1 MSETDDLLRK
11 AIIWLADDPDPATKA
26 ELGTVLDAAVA
37 KQPGAIADL
46 EDRFS
51 GLLQFGT
58 AGLRGRIGA
67 GPNRMNRAVVIRAAS
82 GLSSYVTAQL
92 GHAGTIVVGYDAR
105 HGSHDFAIDTVA
117 VAVAAGHRALLL
129 PSALPTPVL
138 AYAVRALGADAGVMV
153 TASHNPAWD
162 NGYKV
167 YLGASITP
175 EAAGAQIV
183 PPHDAGIAALI
194 AAVPSVVSVPRAGS
208 GWEVLDPSIVD
219 EYAAKVAAL
228 VPAVEGASGHSSS
241 TAAVA
246 EADDQLS
253 TAAVG
258 EVATRRAALRVVLTP
273 IHGVGDA
280 TVRNALSRAGFTDLT
295 SVPEQAAPDP
305 DFPTVAFP
313 NPEEPGAIDLA
324 LKLAMT
330 IEADLVIANDPDT
343 DRCAV
348 ATLIDGGWQMLH
360 GDVVGSL
367 LGERIAQR
375 LCASA
380 SPAATAPAAL
390 TSAIPTLANSI
401 VSSQLLAAISA
412 RHGLGHASTLTGF
425 KWIARAPGLVYGY
438 EEALGYCVA
447 PDLVLDKDGISTAV
461 MIAEMVSELKASG
474 RTLSDAID
482 NLASEY
488 GVYLSSQVSAR
499 FDDVAQIPALMSRLL
514 SSPPATLAGS
524 RVIATDD
531 MMDGFAGLLP
541 TNGLHLAAE
550 SGARVIIR
558 PSGTEPKVKAYLEVI
573 EPLVVGDGAGNGAE
587 DGAGNGA
594 AGDAGD
600 VAGGDG
606 AGDDVRGARARAAA
620 AMAALRTD
628 VEGLLGV

>member
-1 MSETDDLLRK
+1 MSQTDELFRK
-11 AIIWLADDPDPATKA
+11 AIVWIADDPDATTKA
-26 ELGTVLDAAVA
+26 ELEPVLDAAVA
-37 KQPGAIADL
+37 KEPGAIADL

-105 HGSHDFAIDTVA
+105 HRSHDFAIDTVA

-129 PSALPTPVL
+129 PSALPTPLL

-194 AAVPSVVSVPRAGS
+194 AAVPSVSSVPRTDS
-208 GWEVLDPSIVD
+208 GWDVLDPSIVD

-228 VPAVEGASGHSSS
+228 VPAAK
-241 TAAVA
+241 
-246 EADDQLS
+246 
-253 TAAVG
+253 G

-280 TVRNALSRAGFTDLT
+280 TVRNALSRAGFADLT

-324 LKLAMT
+324 LKLATT
-330 IEADLVIANDPDT
+330 IEADVVIANDPDT

-348 ATLIDGGWQMLH
+348 ATVIDGGWQMLH

-375 LCASA
+375 RALLRM
-380 SPAATAPAAL
+380 APG
-390 TSAIPTLANSI
+390 SHTLANSI
-401 VSSQLLAAISA
+401 VSSQLLAAIA
-412 RHGLGHASTLTGF
+412 ERHGLEHASTLTGF
-425 KWIARAPGLVYGY
+425 KWISRAPGLVYGY

-447 PDLVLDKDGISTAV
+447 PELVLDKDGISTAV
-461 MIAEMVSELKASG
+461 MIAEMVSELKADG

-482 NLASEY
+482 DLARDY

-514 SSPPATLAGS
+514 ASPPATLACS
-524 RVIATDD
+524 PVIATDD
-531 MMDGFAGLLP
+531 MNEGFAGLLP

-573 EPLVVGDGAGNGAE
+573 EPVP
-587 DGAGNGA
+587 
-594 AGDAGD
+594 
-600 VAGGDG
+600 
-606 AGDDVRGARARAAA
+606 AGDDVRAARAAAGA
-620 AMAALRTD
+620 AMAALRAD